1 MNWQAFRV
9 LSLVVVVALQVAGG
23 QSVAHEGS
31 TVGQPSELSAP
42 VDHPLVPLAT
52 VSTKIFT
59 GEEVDKATLQRIA
72 TRVEETVRPHVER
85 VAGIDVTVVDVD
97 DYHNGALHDVTEEY
111 FAQGADGTVY
121 YVGERVD
128 EYAHGRIV
136 NHDGTWLSGE
146 QGIQP
151 GVFMPA
157 EPAVGGTFSPEHAPD
172 VAMEQVTV
180 IAVEQPITTAAGS
193 FEGCL
198 VTKEIGFPEGVIEEK
213 TYCPDVGLVRESF
226 PGGQLELV
234 TFKTALE
241 TTS

>member
-1 MNWQAFRV
+1 MNCQACGV
-9 LSLVVVVALQVAGG
+9 LSLVVVVALQAAGG
-23 QSVAHEGS
+23 RSAAHEGS
-31 TVGQPSELSAP
+31 TGVPSSELSAP

-59 GEEVDKATLQRIA
+59 GEEVDEATLQRVA
-72 TRVEETVRPHVER
+72 TRIEKTVRPHAER

-157 EPAVGGTFSPEHAPD
+157 EPVVGETFSPENAPNI
-172 VAMEQVTV
+172 AIEQATV
-180 IAVEQPITTAAGS
+180 IAVEQSITTAAGS

-198 VTKEIGFPEGVIEEK
+198 VMKEIGFPEGVIEEK
-213 TYCPDVGLVRESF
+213 TYCPDVGLVREAF

-234 TFKTALE
+234 TFKTAAE
-241 TTS
+241 APS